1 MKNLIKKII
10 LFMVVMGGLIFI
22 FNSLKQASAPAQM
35 AAPADPATSSVKVY
49 GTVEPEGREVFVS
62 PPFSRRVTEIYVKE
76 GDRVKK
82 GQRLCD
88 LENSVEEKDVEL
100 AKARVAQAQKSLILT
115 KDEMERSKKLF
126 RQKIDPEYKFTQAKI
141 KYELDLKRITV
152 ANSELDLS
160 KAKREQTVLRSPV
173 EGLIYK
179 FDIRKGE
186 TLAPEDQDR
195 IIVGSENLWI
205 RLSVESFWR
214 DRIKLGTECIVY
226 DTETNDRLGT
236 GRVIYKLPY
245 MGRRDFR
252 TEDLQERFD
261 TKFQQFIV
269 AFKPDKEE
277 VPIGLSV
284 VAHIQE

>member
-1 MKNLIKKII
+1 MKQKIKTVIFFII
-10 LFMVVMGGLIFI
+10 VLAGLVFI
-22 FNSLKQASAPAQM
+22 LVSFKRSSAPPLMAADADLRASA
-35 AAPADPATSSVKVY
+35 VRVY

-88 LENSVEEKDVEL
+88 LESSVEEKEADL
-100 AKARVAQAQKSLILT
+100 AKARVALAQKSLILT
-115 KDEMERSKKLF
+115 KDDLDRTKKLF
-126 RQKIDPEYKFTQAKI
+126 KTRVNSEFQFTQAKI

-152 ANSELDLS
+152 ANSELDLA
-160 KAKREQTVLRSPV
+160 KAKREQTILRSPID
-173 EGLIYK
+173 GHLYK

-186 TLAPEDQDR
+186 TLSQNDADR
-195 IIVGSENLWI
+195 IILGSEKLWV

-214 DRIKLGTECIVY
+214 DRLKLGTECIIY
-226 DTETNDRLGT
+226 DTETNKKLGT
-236 GRVIYKLPY
+236 GKVLYKLPY

-252 TEDLQERFD
+252 TEDMQERFD

-269 AFKPDKEE
+269 AFQPE
-277 VPIGLSV
+277 VLEIPIGLSV
-284 VAHIQE
+284 VAHVN